1 MPKHQEARVRFGTI
15 GAGAIG
21 QAIASHLVRTGHE
34 VVLSNRRGPSS
45 LEVLTSRLG
54 PRATAGTV
62 QEAAS
67 ADMVFLA
74 VMWPDIATALRGLP
88 DWENRILV
96 DTTNQ
101 FDYADGRLQP
111 VDTVKSFGIATGSE
125 VVASLAPGAR
135 VIKAFNTL
143 YVAYIAPDPR
153 RAAGRQVLFYAGD
166 DPAAKAG
173 FAATFDEVGF
183 ATVDVGSL
191 REGGPLMQAPGGIL
205 SALHVLKQD

>member
-1 MPKHQEARVRFGTI
+1 MRFGTI

-34 VVLSNRRGPSS
+34 VVLSSRRGPSS
-45 LEVLTSRLG
+45 LEALTSRLG

-74 VMWPDIATALRGLP
+74 VMWPDIATALHGLP
-88 DWENRILV
+88 PWENRVLV

-135 VIKAFNTL
+135 
-143 YVAYIAPDPR
+143 
-153 RAAGRQVLFYAGD
+153 
-166 DPAAKAG
+166 
-173 FAATFDEVGF
+173 
-183 ATVDVGSL
+183 
-191 REGGPLMQAPGGIL
+191 
-205 SALHVLKQD
+205 